1 MSHTVRSTPTSV
13 SKTMT
18 FSARPRKRFGQ
29 HWLRSEAIL
38 SKIVAAAALGP
49 GDRVLEIGP
58 GTGLLT
64 QRLLPAAAQVVAV
77 EVDSD
82 LCRKL
87 EAQFASADNFL
98 LLQGD
103 VLEIDLVA
111 KLQERPAFSMPNK
124 VVANIPYYIT
134 GPILERL
141 LGTIAQPNPQPFDS
155 VVLLVQQEIA
165 DRLCASPGNKAVGGL
180 TVKVQYL
187 ADCEIIC
194 PVPPKAFQ
202 PPPKV
207 SSAVIRL
214 RPRPFALVAHSPLL
228 LQQLIKLGFSSKRK
242 MLRNNLAPV
251 IERSRLLRLLAAL
264 GIPDN
269 ARAEDLSVMDWVS
282 LSNKMHEEGNFLES

>member
-1 MSHTVRSTPTSV
+1 
-13 SKTMT
+13 MT

-29 HWLRSEAIL
+29 HWLKSEAVL
-38 SKIVAAAALGP
+38 DKIVTAADLTQQ
-49 GDRVLEIGP
+49 DHVLEIGP

-64 QRLLPAAAQVVAV
+64 QRLLPLAHQVIAI
-77 EVDSD
+77 EIDTD

-87 EAQFASADNFL
+87 TRQFSLAENFL

-103 VLEIDLVA
+103 FLELDLGEL
-111 KLQERPAFSMPNK
+111 LQAHPHLTAPNK

-141 LGTIAQPNPQPFDS
+141 LGTIAQPNPTPYKTI
-155 VVLLVQQEIA
+155 VLLVQQEIA
-165 DRLCASPGNKAVGGL
+165 DRLCATPGSRAFGGL

-207 SSAVIRL
+207 SSAVVRL
-214 RPRPFALVAHSPLL
+214 RPRPFPTPSQNPLALQHLV
-228 LQQLIKLGFSSKRK
+228 KVGFASKRK
-242 MLRNNLAPV
+242 MLRNNLSSL
-251 IERSRLLRLLAAL
+251 IERSHLLDLLTAL
-264 GIPDN
+264 NIPET
-269 ARAEDLSVMDWVS
+269 ARPEDLSVADWVT
-282 LSNKMHEEGNFLES
+282 LSNKILEEGKD